1 MNYRIT
7 HTTRYTYRAA
17 VPICYNLARLTPRST
32 EVQRLLSGK
41 WEFEPVPAAITGRR
55 SDYFG
60 NEVTYFTVDQL
71 HQRLDTTVRSE
82 VQLFP
87 RAGLRVENTPA
98 WEAARER
105 VHRDR
110 GRAGLDAYQFT
121 FDSPHVVRSDTL
133 RDYAAPSFPPGRPL
147 LDALLDLTRRI
158 HADFQYD
165 PAATTV
171 STPLHEVLR
180 NRRGVCQDY
189 AHLQIGC
196 LRSLGLPA
204 RYVSGYIHSPANG
217 ADGALVGAQASHA
230 WVSCYCP
237 GLGWIDL
244 DPTNNMVP
252 ALEHITLAL
261 GRDYDDISPL
271 RGIVLGG
278 GEHTVEVTVRVER
291 VE

>member
-7 HTTRYTYRAA
+7 HTTRYAYRAA
-17 VPICYNLARLTPRST
+17 VPICYNQARLTPRST
-32 EVQRLLSGK
+32 DVQRMLLCK
-41 WEFEPVPAAITGRR
+41 WEFAPVGATITGRR

-71 HQRLDTTVRSE
+71 HQCLDTTVYSE

-87 RAGLRVENTPA
+87 RTAVRAKDTAA
-98 WEAARER
+98 WEVARER
-105 VHRDR
+105 VRRER
-110 GRAGLDAYQFT
+110 GRTGLDVYQFT
-121 FDSPHVVRSDTL
+121 FDSPHVARSDAL
-133 RDYAAPSFPPGRPL
+133 RDYAAPSFPAGRPL

-180 NRRGVCQDY
+180 NRRGVCQDF
-189 AHLQIGC
+189 AHLLIGC

-204 RYVSGYIHSPANG
+204 RYVSGYIFSPANRG
-217 ADGALVGAQASHA
+217 DGALVGAQASHA
-230 WVSCYCP
+230 WASCYCP
-237 GLGWIDL
+237 GPGWIDL
-244 DPTNNMVP
+244 DPTNNMMP
-252 ALEHITLAL
+252 ALEHITLAC